1 MEIKK
6 KVPTNTI
13 TRDIKD
19 LAAPTGNIYETV
31 VILYKR
37 ANQIALAEKKELA
50 KKLEDFRS
58 DRDTMEEV
66 FENREL
72 FVCGKELANAYSELN
87 DPIDQLERFEEQARL
102 KSKGDDE
109 AMFIDY
115 DFVRALEY
123 GMPPTSGLGMGIDRL
138 TMFMTGQTTI
148 QDVLFFPQMRPEKI
162 VKASE

>member
-31 VILYKR
+31 VILNKR

-66 FENREL
+66 FENREQIEISKYYEKLPKPDLIAISEFEDGEL
-72 FVCGKELANAYSELN
+72 FYRTAG
-87 DPIDQLERFEEQARL
+87 QEE
-102 KSKGDDE
+102 
-109 AMFIDY
+109 
-115 DFVRALEY
+115 
-123 GMPPTSGLGMGIDRL
+123 
-138 TMFMTGQTTI
+138 
-148 QDVLFFPQMRPEKI
+148 
-162 VKASE
+162 